1 MKRTTL
7 ALVMASVAGYA
18 SAQSSATVYGIA
30 DTMYTKGNGSLTSK
44 SGLGS
49 GGNMTSRF
57 GFKGIE
63 DLGGGMKAGFDLE
76 AQMFVDSGD
85 GQPTNVNNQANGT
98 SSTSTG
104 FTFAR
109 RSTVSLHGSIGELR
123 VGRDFTAHYRN
134 RVEVDPFGNASI
146 GAIQPFSGS
155 IGGPISTRASN
166 MIGYFLPTNSNG
178 IYGQVQYYLGENPTG
193 TAQSN
198 DGNGLTARIG
208 YNSGPLNISFA
219 TATTKYAVTAAS
231 GNIESTNLAAQ
242 YQIGNFRLMTGLYHD
257 VVKRTA
263 PLTADGWTV
272 GGILNV
278 GGDDL
283 KIAVSQY
290 GTDAKGDPSAKK
302 ISLGYVKNLT
312 KRTALYTTWARVAN
326 SGGSATALNGS
337 TTAANASSNGYDF
350 GIRHQF

>member
-1 MKRTTL
+1 
-7 ALVMASVAGYA
+7 MASVAGYA

-219 TATTKYAVTAAS
+219 TATTKYAVTATS

-242 YQIGNFRLMTGLYHD
+242 YQIGNFRLMTGIYHD

-263 PLTADGWTV
+263 PLTADGWTF
-272 GGILNV
+272 GGILKV

-283 KIAVSQY
+283 KMAVSKY

-326 SGGSATALNGS
+326 SGGSVTALGGS